1 LNGLKRPAGTW
12 GHWEWQHACPGADP
26 ESYHDLSN
34 VWISMTVHRL
44 FSVLDPYCLD
54 QFKNADGGQTLIR
67 HYGLNENN
75 LVKFV
80 RDENYEPKK
89 NEKGE
94 IMKERLCGY
103 AIHDSERA
111 GRACMQ
117 TEVVAMANGNPYN
130 IGYLIGSTFTRG
142 FPVAVREFNQNFMA
156 LPALPSERVADACAN
171 NEVVLR
177 KIATDGK
184 GTYFALVHTGD
195 AEKTVDVRFPEG
207 TTNLKMIVADK
218 NVTLQADGSMKIKLL
233 PWQLVSFVAD

>member
-1 LNGLKRPAGTW
+1 
-12 GHWEWQHACPGADP
+12 
-26 ESYHDLSN
+26 
-34 VWISMTVHRL
+34 
-44 FSVLDPYCLD
+44 VLDPYCLD

-142 FPVAVREFNQNFMA
+142 FPVPVREFNQNFLA
-156 LPALPSERVADACAN
+156 LPALPSEAVADACED

-184 GTYFALVHTGD
+184 GTYFALIHTGD
-195 AEKTVDVRFPEG
+195 TEKTVTVRFPAG
-207 TTNLKMIVADK
+207 TENLSLVVSGKKVK
-218 NVTLQADGSMKIKLL
+218 LESDGTATFKVQ
-233 PWQLVSFVAD
+233 PWQLAALVAAPSVE